1 MITNKFVLCLNN
13 LNKIIT
19 LKGMGQRRSDLNTL
33 EKMTLVTCWKDDD
46 NNKKLYTD
54 MIFLLVNLIFMEIW
68 LVTLKLIYVHVRIEK
83 IS

>member
-1 MITNKFVLCLNN
+1 MNN

-19 LKGMGQRRSDLNTL
+19 LKGMGHRRTDLNTS
-33 EKMTLVTCWKDDD
+33 EKMTLVTCWKDD
-46 NNKKLYTD
+46 NKKNLYTN
-54 MIFLLVNLIFMEIW
+54 MVFLLVNLIFMGIY